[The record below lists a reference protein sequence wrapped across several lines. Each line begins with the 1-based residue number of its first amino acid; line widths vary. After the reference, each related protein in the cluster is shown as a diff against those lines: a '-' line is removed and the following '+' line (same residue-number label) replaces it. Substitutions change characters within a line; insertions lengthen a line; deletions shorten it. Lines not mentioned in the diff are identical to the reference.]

1 MKDKLD
7 ELRETIKRKN
17 KQFLDA
23 ENKAVLNKDI
33 TTYDSLKQKR
43 LQCEAELRLIK
54 FIENDFEGDFVIC

>member
-1 MKDKLD
+1 MQDKLN
-7 ELRETIKRKN
+7 ELRETIERKN

-23 ENKAVLNKDI
+23 ENKALLNKDI
-33 TTYDSLKQKR
+33 AAYDSLKQKR